1 MIFCLLSLNALGSTT
16 IKPLKEELDL
26 LLKLFQL
33 GHIKSL
39 IPANIDQNLDTAVEL
54 QQRL

>member
-16 IKPLKEELDL
+16 VKPPKEELDL

-39 IPANIDQNLDTAVEL
+39 IPANIDQDFNATVEF
-54 QQRL
+54 